1 MEKRNINKKNKRISA
16 KNMIKLLVVCCLC
29 IYVVVTLVKQ
39 QISLSQCDDLAKEY
53 QEKIATAQIEQQM
66 LKDEL
71 EKAGTDEYVERTARE
86 RLGLVKA
93 NERVFIDIN
102 QK

>member
-16 KNMIKLLVVCCLC
+16 KNMIKLLVVCFLC

-39 QISLSQCDDLAKEY
+39 QIRLSQCDDLAKEY

>member
-1 MEKRNINKKNKRISA
+1 MEKRDINKKNKRISA
-16 KNMIKLLVVCCLC
+16 KNLIKLLVVCFLC

-39 QISLSQCDDLAKEY
+39 QISLSQCDDLAEEY

-86 RLGLVKA
+86 KLGLVKA